1 MADWLFYNSIMTRI
15 SNSRWLEYFSLD
27 SIQYSKIVVFYDR
40 IFKFEH
46 DNGKFNW
53 TILFFSHPINTN
65 MKHFVNMKLDANNYL
80 VIKGINI
87 GVISSHEKVFNHMR
101 SYIDMKS

>member
-1 MADWLFYNSIMTRI
+1 
-15 SNSRWLEYFSLD
+15 
-27 SIQYSKIVVFYDR
+27 
-40 IFKFEH
+40 
-46 DNGKFNW
+46 
-53 TILFFSHPINTN
+53 